1 MVLPAWP
8 PLAVPASWALVF
20 RPELLHASPARM
32 RAATAVEILNIETNM
47 GHVYWVGWGML
58 LSLPVVQQVQIGIVQ
73 FWEQ

>member
-1 MVLPAWP
+1 
-8 PLAVPASWALVF
+8 
-20 RPELLHASPARM
+20 M
-32 RAATAVEILNIETNM
+32 RAATAVEILNIETNI